1 MNNLPFSPLLL
12 THTHACL
19 LLRSLWKYAICPRTV
34 APLCAPGGFA
44 PTFPP
49 PLPPWPWPMRLLR
62 PLLLL
67 LLLLPP
73 PVPLLQPRQVRARLR
88 GRKRLQRCTGG
99 THGARQSLQ
108 HAPWQPCLQSRTFP
122 QKSPI
127 PPSPLPFICML
138 PLFPTTWKLSIQY
151 YERPLP
157 RIAAL
162 RLRLGELVPR
172 GGCSH

>member
-1 MNNLPFSPLLL
+1 MSTTAL
-12 THTHACL
+12 TFNSKDFLHHLSASDGGAQGESRPYR
-19 LLRSLWKYAICPRTV
+19 RSGKGELTPLWKYAICPRTV

-67 LLLLPP
+67 LLLLLQP

-127 PPSPLPFICML
+127 PPSPLPFICMS
-138 PLFPTTWKLSIQY
+138 PLFPTTWKL
-151 YERPLP
+151 
-157 RIAAL
+157 
-162 RLRLGELVPR
+162 
-172 GGCSH
+172 